1 MAMDSGQG
9 QHRHHLMDAPS
20 TSMRTFQFAK
30 AGVVIGSVTGLIS
43 GMAEANTFT
52 RDLVTLMLY
61 CIGGAILFGAILAL
75 LGWLVDTARQR
86 RRGT

>member
-1 MAMDSGQG
+1 M
-9 QHRHHLMDAPS
+9 
-20 TSMRTFQFAK
+20 
-30 AGVVIGSVTGLIS
+30 TGLIS

-52 RDLVTLMLY
+52 RDLVTLILY

-86 RRGT
+86 RRGA